1 MSQPKSLQ
9 KGAVV
14 TIISTAR
21 KITLEEL
28 QPAINTFKSWGLHVK
43 FGKNLF
49 ERHHQFAGTAGQRI
63 DDLQTALND
72 PETKAIVCARGGYGT
87 VQLIDALDFSR
98 FLQQPKWLVGYSDV
112 TVLHN
117 HINQNLGIET
127 LHGNMPISFPKEGE
141 NESTETIRNA
151 LFGNDYSLNFL
162 VEEHSILPNKEL
174 KAPIVGGN
182 LSIIYSLTGTPSQID
197 ARGKFLF
204 IEDLDEYLYH
214 IDRMMMNLKRAG
226 LFNGC
231 MGILIGGMSDMNDN
245 AIPFGSSAK
254 ETILQ
259 TVKEYNIP
267 VIFGVP
273 AGHIERN
280 LALIMNRK
288 VELSIEGNKATLNF
302 NGRA

>member
-1 MSQPKSLQ
+1 M
-9 KGAVV
+9 
-14 TIISTAR
+14 
-21 KITLEEL
+21 
-28 QPAINTFKSWGLHVK
+28 
-43 FGKNLF
+43 
-49 ERHHQFAGTAGQRI
+49 
-63 DDLQTALND
+63 
-72 PETKAIVCARGGYGT
+72 
-87 VQLIDALDFSR
+87 
-98 FLQQPKWLVGYSDV
+98 
-112 TVLHN
+112 
-117 HINQNLGIET
+117 
-127 LHGNMPISFPKEGE
+127 
-141 NESTETIRNA
+141 
-151 LFGNDYSLNFL
+151 
-162 VEEHSILPNKEL
+162 
-174 KAPIVGGN
+174 GGN

-254 ETILQ
+254 MTILQ